1 MRVLVIPVKEDEKED
16 KKPVAVV
23 EPTGPTLEKKT
34 KIKSI
39 SNPVGKVKGKGSK
52 AKRLD
57 SVLNGIYAK
66 KGVKSGN
73 GSDNSGGSEGGS
85 PGRENGGGRPDTP
98 GSPDEDRNDDFCLTQ
113 NSEAFFSMKTK
124 DGESKQIKILQ
135 RLNNTDDIDSFKR
148 AHPSSVRYHIS
159 S

>member
-34 KIKSI
+34 KTKVT
-39 SNPVGKVKGKGSK
+39 VGKVKVGKGSK
-52 AKRLD
+52 ARRLD

-66 KGVKSGN
+66 KGVKSNN
-73 GSDNSGGSEGGS
+73 GSEGSSDGGS
-85 PGRENGGGRPDTP
+85 PGRDSNTGRPDTP
-98 GSPDEDRNDDFCLTQ
+98 GSPDDIGDAGQDEFPLS
-113 NSEAFFSMKTK
+113 SEFFSMKTK

-148 AHPSSVRYHIS
+148 AHPSSVR
-159 S
+159 